1 MRYFNVQ
8 IQEGRQLGSF
18 TVYYNNVNDS
28 NIATVVSSSNPATNL
43 TFDELTAGVEV
54 SVPDS
59 VNNLIIYDST
69 SACERVERPKTP
81 ISTTSSFCFT
91 SQNYNDG
98 SQGWDATQEIES
110 PCHRYTAGYYADAY
124 TVEYID
130 CDGVFHSDL
139 ISNPGTTFCATQVT
153 SKGGGTVFMTGEC
166 YDDDSFDVPGTK
178 IIQIGGEDAAV
189 IYDDNNN
196 TQLYLYQILTNGSPE
211 TISKVRFYAEGSMVS
226 QLPTA
231 SFSIT
236 RQDLSSPNNIIISQ
250 SNVTSTSLYQG
261 RIIEFD
267 LSNLQVTASMGIGK
281 SVCIDY
287 GLINNI
293 FPTPTPTATPTLT
306 PTPTPTPT
314 TTNTPTLTPTP
325 TPTNTPTLTLT
336 PNVTNN
342 PTPTPTPTPTL
353 TPTNTPTNTPTG
365 TSGVTPTPTPTLTNT
380 PTLTSTPTPTPAF
393 PAGVWSSGGSMNAGR
408 YYGTSAGS
416 QTAGLYV
423 SGFFNCPNSEEY
435 NGSTW
440 SNGPNMITCRYSG
453 QGAGK
458 QYAAFTQGGT
468 NGVSPSP
475 IGYCTEEYNGTSWS
489 VGGATSIHFYFGAA
503 TGISNSGL
511 VFAGIDPSSPTFSG
525 RYTQEYNGSSWS
537 VGGSLIT
544 ARRELGGAGTQ
555 NATLAF
561 GGCIAP
567 ARVCC
572 VEEYNGTAWSVGTS
586 LPAVFTRPTGAGKQD
601 AAIQS
606 DGFPSTSNVN
616 TFNGFAWSAGAA
628 APSGPSVINRQGF
641 GCVNRY
647 TVAGSS
653 GAPQGQTEEYNT

>member
-1 MRYFNVQ
+1 LYT
-8 IQEGRQLGSF
+8 IQL
-18 TVYYNNVNDS
+18 
-28 NIATVVSSSNPATNL
+28 
-43 TFDELTAGVEV
+43 
-54 SVPDS
+54 
-59 VNNLIIYDST
+59 
-69 SACERVERPKTP
+69 
-81 ISTTSSFCFT
+81 
-91 SQNYNDG
+91 
-98 SQGWDATQEIES
+98 ATQEIES
-110 PCHRYTAGYYADAY
+110 PCHRYTAGYYEDSY

-130 CDGVFHSDL
+130 CDGVSHSNL

-178 IIQIGGEDAAV
+178 IIQIGGKDTTV

-196 TQLYLYQILTNGSPE
+196 TQLYLYQILTSGNPE

-261 RIIEFD
+261 KVIEFD
-267 LSNLQVTASMGIGK
+267 LSGLQVTASMGTGK

-287 GLINNI
+287 ELINNI

-314 TTNTPTLTPTP
+314 TTNTPTLTATP
-325 TPTNTPTLTLT
+325 TSTPTPTLTLT

-342 PTPTPTPTPTL
+342 PTPTPTLTPTL

-380 PTLTSTPTPTPAF
+380 PTLTPTPSPTLPF
-393 PAGVWSSGGSMNAGR
+393 PAGVWSSGGNMNAGR
-408 YYGTSAGS
+408 FYGIAAGT
-416 QTAGLYV
+416 QTAGLYAG
-423 SGFFNCPNSEEY
+423 GFFNCPNSEEY

-440 SNGPNMITCRYSG
+440 SNSSNMITCRYSG

-458 QYAAFTQGGT
+458 QYAAFFQGGAQGVT
-468 NGVSPSP
+468 PNALENCTEEYNGSSWSAGGSTTSRFSYGSAAGTSNSGIVFGGLDPSNP
-475 IGYCTEEYNGTSWS
+475 TFSGRCTEEYNGTTWAS
-489 VGGATSIHFYFGAA
+489 
-503 TGISNSGL
+503 
-511 VFAGIDPSSPTFSG
+511 
-525 RYTQEYNGSSWS
+525 
-537 VGGSLIT
+537 GGSLI
-544 ARRELGGAGTQ
+544 AGRRELGGAGTQ

-561 GGCIAP
+561 GGCITP
-567 ARVCC
+567 ARVSC
-572 VEEYNGTAWSVGTS
+572 VEEYNGTTWSAETA
-586 LPAVFTRPTGAGKQD
+586 LPSVFTRPTGAGTQN

-606 DGFPSTSNVN
+606 HGFPSGTVVNIYNGNLWYAGTGAPTS
-616 TFNGFAWSAGAA
+616 
-628 APSGPSVINRQGF
+628 IYNRQGF
-641 GCVNRY
+641 GCVTNY
-647 TVAGSS
+647 VVAGTAPSS
-653 GAPQGQTEEYNT
+653 PQGQTEEYNI

>member
-8 IQEGRQLGSF
+8 IQEGRQLGLF
-18 TVYYNNVNDS
+18 TVYYNNVNDG
-28 NIATVVSSSNPATNL
+28 NIATVVSSSNPAINL

-69 SACERVERPKTP
+69 SACERVERSKTP

-91 SQNYNDG
+91 SNNYNDG
-98 SQGWDATQEIES
+98 SQGWDSTQEIAS
-110 PCHRYTAGYYADAY
+110 PCHRYSAGYYTDSY
-124 TVEYID
+124 TLEYID
-130 CDGVFHSDL
+130 CDGVSHSDL
-139 ISNPGTTFCATQVT
+139 ISSPGTTFCATQVT
-153 SKGGGTVFMTGEC
+153 SKGGGTVFMIGEC

-178 IIQIGGEDAAV
+178 IIQVGGEDAAV

-211 TISKVRFYAEGSMVS
+211 TISKVRFYAEGNMVS

-250 SNVTSTSLYQG
+250 SNVTSTSLNQG
-261 RIIEFD
+261 KVIEFD
-267 LSNLQVTASMGIGK
+267 LSGLQVTASMGTGK

-314 TTNTPTLTPTP
+314 TTNTPTLTSTNTP
-325 TPTNTPTLTLT
+325 TPTPTLTLT

-342 PTPTPTPTPTL
+342 PTLTPTPTPTL
-353 TPTNTPTNTPTG
+353 TPTITPTNTPTG
-365 TSGVTPTPTPTLTNT
+365 TSGVTPTPTPTLTASPT
-380 PTLTSTPTPTPAF
+380 PTPTPTPTPAF
-393 PAGVWSSGGSMNAGR
+393 PAGVWSSGGNMNTGR
-408 YYGTSAGS
+408 YYGSSAGS
-416 QTAGLYV
+416 QNAGLYTG
-423 SGFFNCPNSEEY
+423 GFFNCPNSEEY

-440 SNGPNMITCRYSG
+440 SNGPNMITCRYFG

-458 QYAAFTQGGT
+458 QYAAFVQGGAQ
-468 NGVSPSP
+468 GVIPSAFEN
-475 IGYCTEEYNGTSWS
+475 CTEEYNGTSWS
-489 VGGATSIHFYFGAA
+489 AGGATSNRFSFAAA
-503 TGISNSGL
+503 TGTSYSGL
-511 VFAGIDPSSPTFSG
+511 VFGGYSSQT
-525 RYTQEYNGSSWS
+525 TTEEYNGSSWS
-537 VGGSLIT
+537 AGGFLIT
-544 ARRELGGAGTQ
+544 GRRDLGGAGTQ

-561 GGCIAP
+561 GGCVAP

-572 VEEYNGTAWSVGTS
+572 VEEYNGAAWSVGTS
-586 LPAVFTRPTGAGKQD
+586 LPAVFTRPTGAGTQN

-606 DGFPSTSNVN
+606 HGFPSGTVVN
-616 TFNGFAWSAGAA
+616 TYNGSTWSAGAY
-628 APSGPSVINRQGF
+628 APTNIINRQGF

-647 TVAGSS
+647 TVAGTNS
-653 GAPQGQTEEYNT
+653 GAMNQTEEYNI

>member
-18 TVYYNNVNDS
+18 TVYYNSVDDN

-54 SVPDS
+54 SVPDF

-110 PCHRYTAGYYADAY
+110 PCHRYTAGYYEDSY

-130 CDGVFHSDL
+130 CDGVSHSDL
-139 ISNPGTTFCATQVT
+139 ISNPGTTFCATQIT

-178 IIQIGGEDAAV
+178 IIQVGGEDVAV

-196 TQLYLYQILTNGSPE
+196 TQLYLYQILTNGNPE
-211 TISKVRFYAEGSMVS
+211 TISTVRFYAEGSMVS

-250 SNVTSTSLYQG
+250 SEVTSTSLFEG
-261 RIIEFD
+261 KIIEFD
-267 LSNLQVTASMGIGK
+267 LSSLQVTASMGIGK

-287 GLINNI
+287 GLVNNI
-293 FPTPTPTATPTLT
+293 FPTPTPTSTPTLT

-314 TTNTPTLTPTP
+314 LTNTPTLTPTP

-342 PTPTPTPTPTL
+342 PTSTPTPTPTL

-365 TSGVTPTPTPTLTNT
+365 TSGVTPTPTPTTTNT
-380 PTLTSTPTPTPAF
+380 PTLTSTPTPTP
-393 PAGVWSSGGSMNAGR
+393 PPTPGVWSVSGNMNTGR
-408 YYGTSAGS
+408 YYGIAAGT
-416 QTAGLYV
+416 QNAGLYA
-423 SGFFNCPNSEEY
+423 GGYFNRCETEEY
-435 NGSTW
+435 NGATW
-440 SNGPNMITCRYSG
+440 SNSNNMINCRYSG

-458 QYAAFTQGGT
+458 QYAAFFQGGAQ
-468 NGVSPSP
+468 GVSPNALEN
-475 IGYCTEEYNGTSWS
+475 CTEEYNGTSWS
-489 VGGATSIHFYFGAA
+489 EGGATSTRFSFATAA
-503 TGISNSGL
+503 GTSNSGI
-511 VFAGIDPSSPTFSG
+511 VFGGYPALSCTE
-525 RYTQEYNGSSWS
+525 EYNGSSWS
-537 VGGSLIT
+537 SGGSLICG
-544 ARRELGGAGTQ
+544 RRELTGTGTQ
-555 NATLAF
+555 NETLAF
-561 GGCIAP
+561 NGGTAP
-567 ARVCC
+567 QRLSCT
-572 VEEYNGTAWSVGTS
+572 EEYNGISWSTGGTMLS
-586 LPAVFTRPTGAGKQD
+586 GRSRSAGAGSQN

-606 DGFPSTSNVN
+606 HGFPSASTVQIY
-616 TFNGFAWSAGAA
+616 NGNFWVYGESANL
-628 APSGPSVINRQGF
+628 SCTNRQGF
-641 GCVNRY
+641 GNSTNYV
-647 TVAGSS
+647 VAGTNSS
-653 GAPQGQTEEYNT
+653 PQTQTEEYNG